1 MAFDPESATEFKLD
15 IPKNTIRFGGATGSE
30 ENFRKLAPSVQQQL
44 IDASVEYHAQTGRK
58 LQVNSGYRSEADQ
71 KRLYD
76 ESIAAGRPGK
86 TASGYPI
93 AKPGTSKHQRGIVID
108 VQQGKDDPVAQQI
121 LATRGFV
128 QNVPNDPVH
137 FEYTGKP
144 VSFQPVATQAQAPA
158 AQPQMAAGIKFDP
171 SSAQE
176 FVEPAPVKPQPESP
190 SAMRT
195 AQAGLA
201 GITQGTF
208 AGLGQYP
215 AALGLSAA
223 SYLFPQGQ
231 PLSPSQALSQ
241 VRESQQSLKEEAP
254 LAYTAGE
261 IGGTIAGFGK
271 LAGLGK
277 GAVNA
282 IPKAATPY
290 SNIPLV
296 MSPGRVAA
304 RETGEK
310 IGTALRGTM
319 EPGALVRGTGVA
331 AGQGFT
337 QEYTKSPET
346 TAADAALSGLYAGG
360 TTLALGGAGKA
371 VEAGLSKIG
380 ERALSKSVQT
390 LIDSG
395 TPEARQG
402 LTATFGRPFQSAR
415 EVALE
420 QRPTMEGIKAEL
432 AKTGTTKAGDVLN
445 EFNKRMSAWKKSNA
459 GLKDIESFSQ
469 RYADNPALLQKYVS
483 GSAAESTTGFAEGV
497 RNAAGRLQSLQG
509 QAFGQQLVGQALT
522 LGGLGGLGAGAG
534 ALYGYA
540 TGQDPLSYAIG
551 GGGGLPLAAA
561 AAKFGGTRQFLN
573 PTTMGSTGGMA
584 AGTQGYRL
592 TDLIKPQ

>member
-158 AQPQMAAGIKFDP
+158 TQPQMAAGIKFDP

-176 FVEPAPVKPQPESP
+176 FVEPQPQPQAP
-190 SAMRT
+190 SRENQVMAGISGFGKGAT
-195 AQAGLA
+195 AGL
-201 GITQGTF
+201 I
-208 AGLGQYP
+208 QYP
-215 AALGLSAA
+215 QALALRATRAVTGGEPMTFSQSLQEVR
-223 SYLFPQGQ
+223 QGQ
-231 PLSPSQALSQ
+231 GQLQQENPLTYG
-241 VRESQQSLKEEAP
+241 V
-254 LAYTAGE
+254 GE
-261 IGGTIAGFGK
+261 LGGTIAGLGK
-271 LAGLGK
+271 AAKVVGLGANPVQRLSGLAGVQAG
-277 GAVNA
+277 
-282 IPKAATPY
+282 ISKATE
-290 SNIPLV
+290 
-296 MSPGRVAA
+296 SPN
-304 RETGEK
+304 
-310 IGTALRGTM
+310 
-319 EPGALVRGTGVA
+319 
-331 AGQGFT
+331 
-337 QEYTKSPET
+337 T
-346 TAADAALSGLYAGG
+346 TAAQAIESAGMSTAG
-360 TTLALGGAGKA
+360 ALALGGAGKA
-371 VEAGLSKIG
+371 VEAGLSKVG
-380 ERALSKSVQT
+380 ERALGKSVQT
-390 LIDSG
+390 LVEAG

-402 LTATFGRPFQSAR
+402 LAATFGRPLQSAR

-420 QRPTMEGIKAEL
+420 QQPSMALVREELLSKGLKPKAS
-432 AKTGTTKAGDVLN
+432 DVLN
-445 EFNKRMSAWKKSNA
+445 EFNKRTAAWKKSNA
-459 GLKDIESFSQ
+459 GLKDIETFAQ
-469 RYADNPALLQKYVS
+469 RYADNPALLQKYIS

-509 QAFGQQLVGQALT
+509 QAFGQQLVGQAIT

-573 PTTMGSTGGMA
+573 PTTMGSMGGTA
-584 AGTQGYRL
+584 VGSQGYRL
-592 TDLIKPQ
+592 ADLIKPQ

>member
-158 AQPQMAAGIKFDP
+158 TQPQMAAGIKFDP

-176 FVEPAPVKPQPESP
+176 FVEPQPQPQAP
-190 SAMRT
+190 SRENQVMAGISGFGKGAT
-195 AQAGLA
+195 AGL
-201 GITQGTF
+201 I
-208 AGLGQYP
+208 QYP
-215 AALGLSAA
+215 QALALRATRAVTGGEPMTFSQSLQEVR
-223 SYLFPQGQ
+223 QGQ
-231 PLSPSQALSQ
+231 GQLQQENPLTYG
-241 VRESQQSLKEEAP
+241 V
-254 LAYTAGE
+254 GE
-261 IGGTIAGFGK
+261 LGGTIAGLGK
-271 LAGLGK
+271 AAKVVGLGANPVQRLSGLAGVQAG
-277 GAVNA
+277 
-282 IPKAATPY
+282 ISKATE
-290 SNIPLV
+290 
-296 MSPGRVAA
+296 SPD
-304 RETGEK
+304 
-310 IGTALRGTM
+310 
-319 EPGALVRGTGVA
+319 
-331 AGQGFT
+331 
-337 QEYTKSPET
+337 T
-346 TAADAALSGLYAGG
+346 TAAQAIESAGMSTAG
-360 TTLALGGAGKA
+360 ALALGGAGKA
-371 VEAGLSKIG
+371 VEAGLSKVG
-380 ERALSKSVQT
+380 ERALGKSVQT
-390 LIDSG
+390 LVEAG

-402 LTATFGRPFQSAR
+402 LAATFGRPLQSAR

-420 QRPTMEGIKAEL
+420 QQPSMALVREELLSKGLKPKAS
-432 AKTGTTKAGDVLN
+432 DVLN
-445 EFNKRMSAWKKSNA
+445 EFNKRTAAWKKSNA
-459 GLKDIESFSQ
+459 GLKDIETFAQ
-469 RYADNPALLQKYVS
+469 RYADNPALLQKYIS

-509 QAFGQQLVGQALT
+509 QAFGQQLVGQAIT

-573 PTTMGSTGGMA
+573 PTTMGSMGGTA
-584 AGTQGYRL
+584 VGSQGYRL